1 MAKQLTLFGNT
12 ISRIDPYFQSPKT
25 DYEKYVNKN
34 WEINHHRYAR
44 KQDFLKSVLK
54 DWDRIKN
61 NKTAVNEYIEQ
72 HQPPPPKRFRSSFIK
87 ISTAAV
93 TSTTTVNPL
102 LVTSRCSS
110 SASIIPSSSIPA
122 PTIPNVPSDI
132 SDREN
137 YLKANEY
144 QLIRKCLS
152 EMGAKGLDDFFTEEV
167 ISDRSL
173 MQTLAAFSYALDS
186 FNSLRTTYILC
197 SKKDR
202 KSQLKARLNE
212 IDLLCDQL
220 KDLLKECADC
230 KKQPAMNIH
239 MITQT
244 YLKKGEIIKDVIV
257 KAGQINL
264 KVSDSSLLNDLRRRI
279 KQQQGDKLDL
289 TSRSLNELTECF
301 CYNNCAMTW
310 EETFDRLVDTENGNE
325 LQQPLSYDQLKEVA
339 DIISENIVTSQAELE
354 NVTTNDAIHQVLK
367 LMPVMLLKKEKPV
380 FINLHEFVFTPGAL
394 EAFLL
399 SVEPMHEDLVEE
411 DPSAPLDE
419 QNKETENA
427 QKTMEGNLR

>member
-110 SASIIPSSSIPA
+110 SASITPSSSIPA

-173 MQTLAAFSYALDS
+173 MQTLAAFNYALDS
-186 FNSLRTTYILC
+186 FNFLRTTYI
-197 SKKDR
+197 
-202 KSQLKARLNE
+202 
-212 IDLLCDQL
+212 
-220 KDLLKECADC
+220 
-230 KKQPAMNIH
+230 
-239 MITQT
+239 
-244 YLKKGEIIKDVIV
+244 
-257 KAGQINL
+257 
-264 KVSDSSLLNDLRRRI
+264 
-279 KQQQGDKLDL
+279 
-289 TSRSLNELTECF
+289 
-301 CYNNCAMTW
+301 
-310 EETFDRLVDTENGNE
+310 
-325 LQQPLSYDQLKEVA
+325 
-339 DIISENIVTSQAELE
+339 
-354 NVTTNDAIHQVLK
+354 
-367 LMPVMLLKKEKPV
+367 
-380 FINLHEFVFTPGAL
+380 
-394 EAFLL
+394 
-399 SVEPMHEDLVEE
+399 
-411 DPSAPLDE
+411 
-419 QNKETENA
+419 
-427 QKTMEGNLR
+427 EGG